1 MESKTGLL
9 NIVTEMSCYRHAGLT
24 ELMLRFMLPSWDVAR
39 NISYSVY
46 VDIMSVLGRPKVQ
59 SVPVVF
65 QQTMFRGIKSKSLT
79 RSYSWRMNICI
90 VVWECLPQ
98 LHPISGF

>member
-39 NISYSVY
+39 NISYPFIY
-46 VDIMSVLGRPKVQ
+46 VDIMSVLGDQKCKVYRWYFNKECF
-59 SVPVVF
+59 VVL
-65 QQTMFRGIKSKSLT
+65 R
-79 RSYSWRMNICI
+79 
-90 VVWECLPQ
+90 VEV
-98 LHPISGF
+98 